1 MSRHIIACFLSCFLL
16 LWCINEVR
24 SFPFQFEF
32 DTYVLDNFL
41 FHIFSKFTYVS
52 DEEQYG
58 EDRKISF
65 AKQVKEGK
73 NFKGDCDDFAY
84 TVRDLLIERGYK
96 AITVIVRTPPISGSI
111 LHMVVMVDD
120 KYMIDNRY
128 PFVRTWEQGIKGSQ
142 YLELNRK

>member
-24 SFPFQFEF
+24 SFPSQFNS
-32 DTYVLDNFL
+32 LDGFL
-41 FHIFSKFTYVS
+41 FHVLSKFTYVS
-52 DEEQYG
+52 DYDQYG

-65 AKQVKEGK
+65 AKEIKEGK
-73 NFKGDCDDFAY
+73 SFKGDCDDFAY
-84 TVRDLLIERGYK
+84 TVRDLLIQKGYK
-96 AITVIVRTPPISGSI
+96 AVTVIVRTPPISGSV
-111 LHMVVMVDD
+111 LHMVVKVDD

-142 YLELNRK
+142 YLELYRK

>member
-1 MSRHIIACFLSCFLL
+1 MSRHIIACFLGCFLL

-41 FHIFSKFTYVS
+41 FHIFSKFTYVA

-58 EDRKISF
+58 EDRRISF
-65 AKQVKEGK
+65 AKEIKEGK
-73 NFKGDCDDFAY
+73 TFKGDCDDFAY